1 MIESLVWLLVLLVII
16 IVFGTAAYASLR
28 AAPWLPV
35 RTKDFDRIMKAVEG
49 HAGPFI
55 ELGVG
60 DARIITQVA
69 ERFHISSIGYEIST
83 IPYLAA
89 KSRVIRVAKEHRPKI
104 LFKDFFNVSFAD
116 AKIIFCF
123 LTPPAMKK
131 LKEKFEKECTP
142 GTRII
147 SYSFSVP
154 GWEPTV
160 TDRNGTGIPLFIYDR

>member
-1 MIESLVWLLVLLVII
+1 MIESIAWLLLLLVII
-16 IVFGTAAYASLR
+16 VVFGTAAYASFR

-35 RTKDFDRIMKAVEG
+35 RTKDYERIMKAIEG
-49 HAGPFI
+49 HAGPFV

-69 ERFHISSIGYEIST
+69 DRFHISSIGYEIST

-89 KSRVIRVAKEHRPKI
+89 KSRVARIPKEHRPKI
-104 LFKDFFNVSFAD
+104 LFKDFFNVSLQD

-131 LKEKFEKECTP
+131 LKEKFEKECAP

-147 SYSFSVP
+147 SYTFAIP
-154 GWEPTV
+154 GWEAASV
-160 TDRNGTGIPLFIYDR
+160 DRSGTGIPLFVYDR